1 MVCKSLHRFSFF
13 NPRKSSFTLIELL
26 VVVTVIGIL
35 VALLFPVFAR
45 AREKAR
51 ASGCQANLKQVGAAI
66 QMYRDDHDGVLPMT
80 LTGSISW
87 HWQLYPYVKNSQIFT
102 CPSRPQWY
110 INPNA
115 KHWWTGGY
123 SWNREVS
130 MLHDSAVEDASG
142 TIVVIDSWTANTY
155 AIGIDYAEFDRRRS
169 DEDLRRHNDGLN
181 ALYYDGHVKWRQTDS
196 IKRGEFTAAAGD

>member
-1 MVCKSLHRFSFF
+1 MRSGLRQDGLFGFLG
-13 NPRKSSFTLIELL
+13 NAFTLIELL

-35 VALLFPVFAR
+35 AALLFPVFAR

-51 ASGCQANLKQVGAAI
+51 TSGCQANLKQIGSAL
-66 QMYRDDHDGVLPMT
+66 QMYRDDYDGVLPMT

-87 HWQLYPYVKNSQIFT
+87 HWQLYPYVRNSQIFT

-130 MLHDSAVEDASG
+130 ALHDSAIEDPSG
-142 TIVVIDSWTANTY
+142 TLVVIDSWTANTY

-169 DEDLRRHNDGLN
+169 DEDLRRHSDGLN

-196 IKRGEFTAAAGD
+196 ITHCEFTAAADS